1 MAGYQAMPY
10 LVSSLGVGYEY
21 GVYLDYGYT
30 DDVDLCQQRCQ
41 AFSGNKILNCTEYE
55 YIFIASYYRQLSA
68 DIKMKTFKIKTSLI
82 SPKGAKGPGL

>member
-41 AFSGNKILNCTEYE
+41 AFSGNKILNCTEPNIYSLHRIIDSFPRI
-55 YIFIASYYRQLSA
+55 YIF
-68 DIKMKTFKIKTSLI
+68 KTSFV
-82 SPKGAKGPGL
+82 SPELPKARVDFL